1 MMGLLAL
8 AVVGV
13 ALALALGFAISIWW
27 LRPQRTLAARGAPP
41 SEAVEPIETIASTER

>member
-27 LRPQRTLAARGAPP
+27 LRPHDA
-41 SEAVEPIETIASTER
+41 SSIDPIEQTAPTKR